1 VDQTAH
7 DHGLRSGQLAGFCH
21 VRITAPSG
29 GLEVAGA
36 GWDRRRPRADASPTL
51 CTVNGEI
58 HCTHC
63 GATGLQQGFVE
74 DKGQGSRGYA
84 QWVAGALELGVFG
97 FARVM
102 GKSRSQIDAFRC
114 PQCGHLELFT
124 LPPR

>member
-1 VDQTAH
+1 MVASR
-7 DHGLRSGQLAGFCH
+7 GWGR
-21 VRITAPSG
+21 G
-29 GLEVAGA
+29 GIG
-36 GWDRRRPRADASPTL
+36 GYRADASPTL
-51 CTVNGEI
+51 CSVNGEI

-84 QWVAGALELGVFG
+84 QWVAGALELGVLG

-114 PQCGHLELFT
+114 PHCGHLELFT